1 MDPKS
6 LFEQQVTKFLDIF
19 THKDWIT
26 RRDSPKNTLSL
37 IPNEWILHKLYR
49 GVFLEFSLNVKG
61 VMVFAVGVE
70 NPISHEGRSEF
81 KNRLYNTI
89 QRNTGLTDLFK
100 KYTIKLEN
108 RGKFAK
114 RDIPLL
120 NNTNM
125 LMKEAIEE
133 ISGLIPYV
141 HSLIIEFKNEAMIL
155 SDGELTIGRHSK
167 ENISIPADDSKDIE
181 YDEGETP
188 DFIDYNSARKI
199 FTQKSEYSVEYLHKL
214 YKRGRLSLQPDFQR
228 QFVWDSTKASSLI
241 ESLLLDVPIPIIYLS
256 EDNDGIYSVIDGQ
269 QRLCSI
275 FAFIDGNFPDGKLF
289 LLNKLKVIRDL
300 NGKCYRDIES
310 NYQEKLDS
318 SSLSTV
324 IIKKESD
331 QELKFDIYERLNTGS
346 VKLND
351 QELRNCLYRGNY
363 LNLLK
368 KLAADGEFRYI
379 MGLKGPDKRMKDV
392 EYVLRFGAFYHQ
404 TYLKYPHSMT
414 NFLNQEI
421 NLYQNIDKE
430 QENDFVSKF
439 KKAVQINYS
448 LFGNRSFR
456 KILCGNSDN
465 PNFTWKSSK
474 VVNAALYDM
483 MMVSF
488 LNYDKNMI
496 YRNLDSIR
504 EAYISIL
511 TENTQFIDAVEK
523 WTNSPK
529 QVKTR
534 FEIFNKILNDIFSQD
549 KVQERCFSRDFKESL
564 YQKNDKCAICSQ
576 QIISVDD
583 AAVDHYEQY
592 WLGGKTIPSN
602 ARLTHR
608 YCNLSRE
615 KGEIMT

>member
-6 LFEQQVTKFLDIF
+6 LFEQQVTIFLDTF
-19 THKDWIT
+19 KQKDWII
-26 RRDSPKNTLSL
+26 RRDSPNNSLSL
-37 IPNEWILHKLYR
+37 IPNEWLIHKLYR
-49 GVFLEFSLNVKG
+49 GVFLEFTLNVKG
-61 VMVFAVGVE
+61 LMIFAVAIE
-70 NPISHEGRSEF
+70 NPICLESRSEF
-81 KNRLYNTI
+81 KNRLNSIT
-89 QRNTGLTDLFK
+89 QKDTVLTYLLK
-100 KYTIKLEN
+100 GYTIKLEN

-114 RDIPLL
+114 RVVPLL
-120 NNTNM
+120 SNTNM

-133 ISGLIPYV
+133 ISPLIPYV
-141 HSLIIEFKNEAMIL
+141 HSLIIEFKNESKIL
-155 SDGELTIGRHSK
+155 SEDELTIGRHSK
-167 ENISIPADDSKDIE
+167 TNIPILADDTKDIE
-181 YDEGETP
+181 YDEGDSP
-188 DFIDYNSARKI
+188 DFVDYNPARKI

-228 QFVWDSTKASSLI
+228 QFVWDSSKASSLI

-256 EDNDGIYSVIDGQ
+256 EDNDGIYSLIDGQ

-275 FAFIDGNFPDGKLF
+275 FAYIDGNFPDGKLF
-289 LLNKLKVIRDL
+289 LLNKLKVIVDL
-300 NGKCYRDIES
+300 NGKCYRDIDS
-310 NYQEKLDS
+310 QFQEKLDS

-331 QELKFDIYERLNTGS
+331 LELKFDIYERLNTGS
-346 VKLND
+346 VKIND

-368 KLAADGEFRYI
+368 KLATDDEFRYI

-404 TYLKYPHSMT
+404 TYLKYPQSMT
-414 NFLNQEI
+414 NFLYQEMNI
-421 NLYQNIDKE
+421 YQNIDKE
-430 QENDFVSKF
+430 QENDFVAKF

-474 VVNAALYDM
+474 VVNAALYDL

-488 LNYDKNMI
+488 FNYDKNMI
-496 YRNLDSIR
+496 YRHLDSIR
-504 EAYISIL
+504 EAYISLL

-523 WTNSPK
+523 WTNSSK
-529 QVKTR
+529 QVKIR
-534 FEIFNKILNDIFSQD
+534 FDIFNKILTDIFSQD
-549 KVQERCFSRDFKESL
+549 KVQERCFSRDLKESL
-564 YQKNDKCAICSQ
+564 YKNNNKCSICSQ

-583 AAVDHYEQY
+583 AAVDHYELY

-608 YCNLSRE
+608 YCNLSRK
-615 KGEIMT
+615 KGEVMA